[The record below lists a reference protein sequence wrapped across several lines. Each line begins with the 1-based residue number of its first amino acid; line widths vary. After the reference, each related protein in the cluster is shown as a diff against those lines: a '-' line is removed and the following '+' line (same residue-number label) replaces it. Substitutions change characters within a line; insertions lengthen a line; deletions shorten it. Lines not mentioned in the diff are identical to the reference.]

1 MQTSSPI
8 KQAEQIAIEKGLFYK
23 PFFLAPVKQIFAQR
37 AVRFDE
43 LAAEENGDWS
53 QYLRLLATLSRA
65 QQYAADALPEERPP
79 LKQGHTVLP
88 AADGSRIPLE
98 FYPALRR
105 IVSQMATAQEGQ
117 YFQTGI
123 QRAADLPQ
131 QEAEALAAQVLQ
143 GEYAQEDAPL
153 FIWIHAALQVV
164 WTVWAQQLDDKQ
176 VLPVTEREVCPCC
189 GGEAVASVVLANG
202 DWNNLRYLHC
212 AVCNSRWNAL
222 RAQCTFCKDQSGI
235 ALQEI
240 QNATNGA
247 LRGARAESCERCGH
261 YRKMFMLQYQQY
273 AEPVADDLASLALDI
288 LVGEAGYL
296 RGGHNPFLPI
306 E

>member
-1 MQTSSPI
+1 MS
-8 KQAEQIAIEKGLFYK
+8 QAQG
-23 PFFLAPVKQIFAQR
+23 QR
-37 AVRFDE
+37 AGDPGPVEGASR
-43 LAAEENGDWS
+43 AREN
-53 QYLRLLATLSRA
+53 YLRLLADLSRA
-65 QQYAADALPEERPP
+65 QQSAADQLSAALPP
-79 LKQGHTVLP
+79 LNQGKTVLP
-88 AADGSRIPLE
+88 AADGSLIPPE
-98 FYPALRR
+98 FYSVLGQIAA
-105 IVSQMATAQEGQ
+105 QMKTQS
-117 YFQTGI
+117 FQTGI
-123 QRAADLPQ
+123 QRIAALTQ
-131 QEAEALAAQVLQ
+131 AEAEALAAQVLQ
-143 GEYAQEDAPL
+143 GEYAEQDASL

-164 WTVWAQQLDDKQ
+164 WTAWAQQLSDEQ
-176 VLPVTEREVCPCC
+176 VPPVSERSVCPCC

-222 RAQCTFCKDQSGI
+222 RAQCTFCGDQSGI
-235 ALQEI
+235 VLQEI
-240 QNATNGA
+240 EHAADGA

-296 RGGHNPFLPI
+296 RGGHNPFLPV

>member
-1 MQTSSPI
+1 MQTNSPI
-8 KQAEQIAIEKGLFYK
+8 KPAEQIVVEKGLFYK
-23 PFFLAPVKQIFAQR
+23 PFFLAPAQQIFAER

-43 LAAEENGDWS
+43 LAAEEGGDWS
-53 QYLRLLATLSRA
+53 NYLRLLADLSRA
-65 QQYAADALPEERPP
+65 QQSAADQLSAALPP
-79 LKQGHTVLP
+79 LNQGKTVLP
-88 AADGSRIPLE
+88 AADGSLIPPE
-98 FYPALRR
+98 FFPVLGQIAD
-105 IVSQMATAQEGQ
+105 QMKTQS
-117 YFQTGI
+117 FQTGI
-123 QRAADLPQ
+123 QRIAALTQ
-131 QEAEALAAQVLQ
+131 AEAEALAAQVLQ
-143 GEYAQEDAPL
+143 GEYAEQDAPL

-164 WTVWAQQLDDKQ
+164 WTVWAQQLSDEQ
-176 VLPVTEREVCPCC
+176 VPPVAERSVCPCC

-222 RAQCTFCKDQSGI
+222 RAQCTFCGDQSGI

-240 QNATNGA
+240 EHAADGA

-296 RGGHNPFLPI
+296 RGGHNPFLPV

>member
-1 MQTSSPI
+1 MQTNSPI
-8 KQAEQIAIEKGLFYK
+8 KPAEQIAVEKGLFYK
-23 PFFLAPVKQIFAQR
+23 PFFLAPAQQIFAER

-43 LAAEENGDWS
+43 LAAEEGGDWS
-53 QYLRLLATLSRA
+53 NYLRLLADLSRA
-65 QQYAADALPEERPP
+65 QQSAADQLSAALPP
-79 LKQGHTVLP
+79 LNQGKTVLP
-88 AADGSRIPLE
+88 AADGSLIPPE
-98 FYPALRR
+98 FYSVLGQIAA
-105 IVSQMATAQEGQ
+105 QMKTQS
-117 YFQTGI
+117 FQTGI
-123 QRAADLPQ
+123 QRIAALTQ
-131 QEAEALAAQVLQ
+131 AEAEALAAQVLQ
-143 GEYAQEDAPL
+143 GEYAEQDASL

-164 WTVWAQQLDDKQ
+164 WTAWAQQLSDEQ
-176 VLPVTEREVCPCC
+176 VPPVSERSVCPCC

-212 AVCNSRWNAL
+212 AVCNSRWNAV
-222 RAQCTFCKDQSGI
+222 RAQCTFCGDQSGI
-235 ALQEI
+235 VLQEI
-240 QNATNGA
+240 EHAADGA

-296 RGGHNPFLPI
+296 RGGHNPFLPV

>member
-1 MQTSSPI
+1 MQTNSPI
-8 KQAEQIAIEKGLFYK
+8 KPAEQIVVEKGLFYK
-23 PFFLAPVKQIFAQR
+23 PFFLAPAQQIFAER

-43 LAAEENGDWS
+43 LAAEEGGDWS
-53 QYLRLLATLSRA
+53 NYLRLLADLSRA
-65 QQYAADALPEERPP
+65 QQSAADQLSAALPP
-79 LKQGHTVLP
+79 LNQGKTVLP
-88 AADGSRIPLE
+88 AADGSLIPPE
-98 FYPALRR
+98 FFPVLGQIAD
-105 IVSQMATAQEGQ
+105 QMKTQS
-117 YFQTGI
+117 FQTGI
-123 QRAADLPQ
+123 QRMAALTQ
-131 QEAEALAAQVLQ
+131 AEAEALAAQVLQ
-143 GEYAQEDAPL
+143 GEYAEQDAPL

-164 WTVWAQQLDDKQ
+164 WTVWAQQLSDEQ
-176 VLPVTEREVCPCC
+176 VPPVSERSVCPCC

-222 RAQCTFCKDQSGI
+222 RAQCTFCGDQSGI

-240 QNATNGA
+240 EQAADGA

-296 RGGHNPFLPI
+296 RGGHNPFLPV